1 MSDQH
6 ALWPYGPNHPKTIA
20 NNEFWRKQAQLP
32 PEASIARTE
41 TWGQGRPQQHTTIAH
56 PDHPLMGGPGW
67 GPGVGGSPGDIARE
81 EAQDRINNPHLWG
94 QPEASIMQGPA
105 QQWQVNPTGW
115 KNDLLYRTTGAAGG
129 NTLAQDIVGE
139 NVGAGSSPA
148 ALGFLKKVGSKLK
161 EIWDRPIIAPTIT
174 KDEHDQLIQGGG
186 GGVHNWQNTPHY

>member
-81 EAQDRINNPHLWG
+81 EAQDRINNPH
-94 QPEASIMQGPA
+94 
-105 QQWQVNPTGW
+105 
-115 KNDLLYRTTGAAGG
+115 
-129 NTLAQDIVGE
+129 
-139 NVGAGSSPA
+139 
-148 ALGFLKKVGSKLK
+148 
-161 EIWDRPIIAPTIT
+161 
-174 KDEHDQLIQGGG
+174 
-186 GGVHNWQNTPHY
+186 